1 MSTQDR
7 PPEHPDEFGQDGF
20 RHDLRSLLIQMAPP
34 YGFTLATFTAAGV
47 TTYEHGAPHPLEILL
62 FLIGAFI
69 GYAVLAV
76 VSGALRRMLTPQ
88 GITMQGWQMLHL
100 IPLAVVFLVC
110 WGLASIVPD
119 PLCWLTSGMAL
130 TIGYL
135 TVLTFELSFL
145 MHSRMVRS

>member
-1 MSTQDR
+1 MSTP
-7 PPEHPDEFGQDGF
+7 PPEAHHDERFGQDGF

-62 FLIGAFI
+62 FLVGAFI
-69 GYAVLAV
+69 GYGVLALL
-76 VSGALRRMLTPQ
+76 SGALRRLLTPQ

-100 IPLAVVFLVC
+100 IPLAVVFLLC
-110 WGLASIVPD
+110 WGLAAVIPD
-119 PLCWLTSGMAL
+119 PICWLTAGIGL

-145 MHSRMVRS
+145 MHSRMVGR